1 MTNSFQIAGELTV
14 HRLGFG
20 AMRLTDW
27 DPVDDNAPSVAVAR
41 RAIELGVTLIDT
53 ADSYDLGANE
63 ELLARALRPYS
74 DGLVIA
80 TKAGQSRPT
89 SRQWV
94 PLGRPEYLKQQA
106 EVSLRRL
113 RLSHLDLFQLHRVD
127 PQVPLEDQIGALRE
141 LQEAG
146 TIRHI
151 GLSEVSVPQIERA
164 REIAPIASVQNL
176 YNLSNRRHEQV
187 LEYCE
192 RHAIAFL
199 PWLPLANGAHAT
211 ASGPLAEVA
220 TELDATP
227 VQVSLAWLL
236 ARSPV
241 IVPIPGTSSM
251 KHLEENM
258 NAAGLRMS
266 RPQYERLSSIGLE
279 STQ

>member
-1 MTNSFQIAGELTV
+1 
-14 HRLGFG
+14 
-20 AMRLTDW
+20 
-27 DPVDDNAPSVAVAR
+27 
-41 RAIELGVTLIDT
+41 
-53 ADSYDLGANE
+53 
-63 ELLARALRPYS
+63 
-74 DGLVIA
+74 
-80 TKAGQSRPT
+80 
-89 SRQWV
+89 
-94 PLGRPEYLKQQA
+94 
-106 EVSLRRL
+106 VSLRRL